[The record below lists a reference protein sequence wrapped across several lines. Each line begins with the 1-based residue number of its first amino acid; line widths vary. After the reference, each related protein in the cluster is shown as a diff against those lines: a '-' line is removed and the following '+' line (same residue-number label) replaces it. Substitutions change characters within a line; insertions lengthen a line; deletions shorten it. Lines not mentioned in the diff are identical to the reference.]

1 MLKYVNSVYLPVS
14 CIYRSI
20 ELTKRKMVSSLC
32 LSVTIPNGEMLITK
46 YKQISD
52 HFRCED
58 NGGSGGTTPFDF
70 TKWSRSV
77 GHRYK
82 YDINMDMGWVNLGS
96 KKAKNEYKK
105 CYFLFCILIVSF
117 NILIVLWT

>member
-52 HFRCED
+52 HFRCVD
-58 NGGSGGTTPFDF
+58 NGGSGGTTPLDF
-70 TKWSRSV
+70 TKWSGSV
-77 GHRYK
+77 DHRYK
-82 YDINMDMGWVNLGS
+82 LWYEHGHGMGWS
-96 KKAKNEYKK
+96 W
-105 CYFLFCILIVSF
+105 F
-117 NILIVLWT
+117 

>member
-20 ELTKRKMVSSLC
+20 ELAKRKMVSSLC

-46 YKQISD
+46 YKQKSD
-52 HFRCED
+52 HFWCVD
-58 NGGSGGTTPFDF
+58 NGGGTTPLDF

-82 YDINMDMGWVNLGS
+82 LWYKHGHGIGS
-96 KKAKNEYKK
+96 
-105 CYFLFCILIVSF
+105 
-117 NILIVLWT
+117 